1 MCNNIGVP
9 CDSRYIT
16 VEPNLLA
23 MTRQHIFAVSD
34 ATIYSW
40 QYNPKAVNHVG
51 DFTREANGLN
61 REHVLSISNVV
72 LSNHDTVTAICA
84 GSRSLVVACD
94 SGLVI
99 FYSISRMAIQ
109 SKTLVAPHP
118 RTVRL
123 NCDSTTL
130 AVISDSSAL
139 ALYR

>member
-1 MCNNIGVP
+1 MRHVRVP
-9 CDSRYIT
+9 EQEDCDPER
-16 VEPNLLA
+16 
-23 MTRQHIFAVSD
+23 
-34 ATIYSW
+34 
-40 QYNPKAVNHVG
+40 
-51 DFTREANGLN
+51 
-61 REHVLSISNVV
+61 
-72 LSNHDTVTAICA
+72 
-84 GSRSLVVACD
+84 
-94 SGLVI
+94 GLVI